1 MSSESASQTAA
12 DDLAHSVRLALD
24 TFGGAPSADWSVR
37 AGSLEWDC
45 WETAEH
51 LADDLFAYAAQL
63 GPSKPPLD
71 TEVPFVWTRRSP
83 GGPANVIFANRDA
96 GPAGLLQVIDA
107 SGALLVAMVRT
118 AAPETRAHHVFGL
131 SDPVGFGA
139 MGVVETLVHTQDIA
153 EGLGLDWAPPAG
165 LCARALARLF
175 PDAPQGDDPWR
186 TLLWATGRGDLPGVE
201 RLTSWRWNA
210 EVR

>member
-1 MSSESASQTAA
+1 MSPESTSQTAA
-12 DDLAHSVRLALD
+12 DDLAHSVRLVVD
-24 TFGGAPSADWSVR
+24 TFGGAPGADWGVK
-37 AGSLEWDC
+37 AGPLEWDC

-71 TEVPFVWTRRSP
+71 AEVPFDWTRRRP
-83 GGPANVIFANRDA
+83 DGPANVIFANRDA
-96 GPAGLLQVIDA
+96 GPAGLLQVLDA

-131 SDPVGFGA
+131 SDPAGFGA
-139 MGVVETLVHTQDIA
+139 MGVVETLVHAHDIA
-153 EGLGLDWAPPAG
+153 EGLGLEWTPPAAV
-165 LCARALARLF
+165 CARALARLF
-175 PDAPQGDDPWR
+175 PDAPRGDDPWR
-186 TLLWATGRGDLPGVE
+186 ALLWATGRGELPSRE

>member
-1 MSSESASQTAA
+1 MSPESTSPTAA
-12 DDLAHSVRLALD
+12 DDLAHSVRLAVD
-24 TFGGAPSADWSVR
+24 TFGGAPGADWGVK
-37 AGSLEWDC
+37 AGPLEWDC

-71 TEVPFVWTRRSP
+71 TEVPFDWTRRRP
-83 GGPANVIFANRDA
+83 DGPANVIFANRDA
-96 GPAGLLQVIDA
+96 GPAGLLQVLDA

-131 SDPVGFGA
+131 SDPAGFGA
-139 MGVVETLVHTQDIA
+139 MGVVETLVHAHDIA
-153 EGLGLDWAPPAG
+153 EGLGLEWTPPAAV
-165 LCARALARLF
+165 CARALARLF
-175 PDAPQGDDPWR
+175 PDAPRGDDPWR
-186 TLLWATGRGDLPGVE
+186 TLLWATGRGELPDRE